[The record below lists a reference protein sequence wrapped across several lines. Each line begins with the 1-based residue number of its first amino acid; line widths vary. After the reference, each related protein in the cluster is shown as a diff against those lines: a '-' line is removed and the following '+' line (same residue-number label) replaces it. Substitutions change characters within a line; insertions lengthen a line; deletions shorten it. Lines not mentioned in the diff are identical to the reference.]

1 MIAPHGHDDG
11 HAREIARG
19 LATTVRAAAG
29 AARATPADS
38 SLAWAAAAD
47 VAELLQLEGLAALL
61 GACRAHAGAPPLQV
75 ANVLERLERL
85 TLESDA
91 RGDITPFVQADRELA
106 ALAGVLQA
114 QDWAAAVS
122 PELERIAVQPL
133 GELLSDLDV
142 DDPGMLA
149 RAQVTLPVAAG
160 LRAALDWLGAELGG
174 PLHIAVQDAA
184 LTLSFRVM
192 HEPGLAPAG
201 AVLALMGGALLNEP
215 DGRWALRVP
224 LHAERPA
231 FLLARQGELAV
242 ALPWTAVARL
252 RIADEQ
258 ARAMLTEPSLAP
270 WSPLNRTTGERPM
283 ALLAQGLSRA
293 WLHLDHIVWRV
304 FARPEPAH
312 APEQVPGG
320 RLVVRAEDG
329 AEYWVVDAH
338 EALTGV
344 PALHTPP
351 ARLRTR
357 TPAVAVAPAMPA
369 PRPESAPIEAVALA
383 APRPES
389 APIEAVVLAAPRPES
404 APIEAVVLAPP
415 RPESAPIEVVDVSAP
430 AVPGPA
436 ATPPA
441 AMAPPQLVVLGRE
454 HVQAVHRP
462 QAPFRAPVVT
472 VVSPAARAFAPPAAL
487 VAPAP
492 QPVAPPAVRAF
503 AAPLE
508 FPAPAPAP
516 LAAAPAPATL
526 DAGDVQPLDGAR
538 RVPSPRRA
546 LVVDDSLVARIA
558 LTRVLEREGWVV
570 EGAEHATE
578 MWAALESEDWSA
590 VFVDVSLPDASGRA
604 HLRQLVARQLVARVR
619 FELVALTRDGSED
632 HLVAGTGITRVLR
645 KPFVSA
651 AVEALVRDLPGIAAG
666 Q

>member
-19 LATTVRAAAG
+19 LATAVRAAAG

-114 QDWAAAVS
+114 QDWTAAVS

-174 PLHIAVQDAA
+174 PLHITVQDAA

-258 ARAMLTEPSLAP
+258 ARAMLTEPSLAL

-357 TPAVAVAPAMPA
+357 TAAMAVAPAMPA
-369 PRPESAPIEAVALA
+369 PRPESAPIEAVALPA
-383 APRPES
+383 PRPESAPIEVIALPAPRPES
-389 APIEAVVLAAPRPES
+389 APIEAV
-404 APIEAVVLAPP
+404 
-415 RPESAPIEVVDVSAP
+415 DVSAP
-430 AVPGPA
+430 ADMGPA

-441 AMAPPQLVVLGRE
+441 AVAPPQLVVLGRE
-454 HVQAVHRP
+454 HVRAVHRP
-462 QAPFRAPVVT
+462 QVPFRAPVVT

-492 QPVAPPAVRAF
+492 RPVAPPAARAI
-503 AAPLE
+503 AAPPELS
-508 FPAPAPAP
+508 APAP

-645 KPFVSA
+645 KPFVSG
-651 AVEALVRDLPGIAAG
+651 AVEELVRDLPGIAAG

>member
-19 LATTVRAAAG
+19 LASAVRAAAG
-29 AARATPADS
+29 AARATPVDS

-61 GACRAHAGAPPLQV
+61 SACRAHAGAPPLQV
-75 ANVLERLERL
+75 AHVLERLERL

-106 ALAGVLQA
+106 ALAGVLQS
-114 QDWAAAVS
+114 QDWAAAVP
-122 PELERIAVQPL
+122 PELERVAVQPL

-142 DDPGMLA
+142 DDPALLA
-149 RAQVTLPVAAG
+149 RAHLTLPVAAG
-160 LRAALDWLGAELGG
+160 LRAALDWLGADLGG

-201 AVLALMGGALLNEP
+201 AVLSLLGGALLHEP

-231 FLLARQGELAV
+231 FLLARQGELSV

-258 ARAMLTEPSLAP
+258 ARTMLTEPSLAP
-270 WSPLNRTTGERPM
+270 WSPLLRTTGERPM

-293 WLHLDHIVWRV
+293 WLHLDHIIWRV

-312 APEQVPGG
+312 APAQVPGG

-344 PALHTPP
+344 PELHTPP
-351 ARLRTR
+351 TRLRPR

-369 PRPESAPIEAVALA
+369 PRPESAPIEVVVLP

-389 APIEAVVLAAPRPES
+389 APIEVVVLPA
-404 APIEAVVLAPP
+404 P

-430 AVPGPA
+430 AVIGTA
-436 ATPPA
+436 ATSSA
-441 AMAPPQLVVLGRE
+441 AMAPRQLVILGRE
-454 HVQAVHRP
+454 HVRAVHRP
-462 QAPFRAPVVT
+462 VAPFRAPVVT
-472 VVSPAARAFAPPAAL
+472 VVSPAAKAFAPPAAL

-492 QPVAPPAVRAF
+492 PPVAPLAAVV
-503 AAPLE
+503 APLE
-508 FPAPAPAP
+508 VPAPAPP
-516 LAAAPAPATL
+516 AAAPAPATL
-526 DAGDVQPLDGAR
+526 DAGDVQPLAGAR

-570 EGAEHATE
+570 EGAEHASE

-604 HLRQLVARQLVARVR
+604 HLRQLVARQLVARAR

-632 HLVAGTGITRVLR
+632 QLVAGTGITRVLR
-645 KPFVSA
+645 KPFVSG

>member
-142 DDPGMLA
+142 DDPGILA

-174 PLHIAVQDAA
+174 PLHIAVQDAV
-184 LTLSFRVM
+184 LTLSFRVV

-258 ARAMLTEPSLAP
+258 ARAVLTEPSLAP

-369 PRPESAPIEAVALA
+369 PRPESAPIEAV
-383 APRPES
+383 
-389 APIEAVVLAAPRPES
+389 VLAAPRPEPAPIEAVALAPPRPEF

-454 HVQAVHRP
+454 HVRAVHRP

-508 FPAPAPAP
+508 FPAPAP

-645 KPFVSA
+645 KPFVSG
-651 AVEALVRDLPGIAAG
+651 AVEELVRDLPGIAAG

>member
-19 LATTVRAAAG
+19 LATAVRAAAG

-114 QDWAAAVS
+114 QDWTAAVS

-142 DDPGMLA
+142 DDPGILA

-174 PLHIAVQDAA
+174 PLHITVQDAA

-258 ARAMLTEPSLAP
+258 ARAMLTEPSLAL

-357 TPAVAVAPAMPA
+357 TAAMAVAPAMPA
-369 PRPESAPIEAVALA
+369 
-383 APRPES
+383 
-389 APIEAVVLAAPRPES
+389 
-404 APIEAVVLAPP
+404 P

-441 AMAPPQLVVLGRE
+441 AVAPPQLVVLGRE
-454 HVQAVHRP
+454 HVRAVHRP
-462 QAPFRAPVVT
+462 QVPFRAPVVT

-492 QPVAPPAVRAF
+492 RPVAPPAARAI
-503 AAPLE
+503 AAPPELS
-508 FPAPAPAP
+508 APAP

-645 KPFVSA
+645 KPFVSG
-651 AVEALVRDLPGIAAG
+651 AVEELVRDLPGIAAG